1 MNVEFLTARRYD
13 FYFQSLG
20 HFFICR
26 LWMGKIIF
34 KLRNK
39 ILSNFEDPVW
49 AEQNQPEVLV
59 YFEEGLLPMQI

>member
-1 MNVEFLTARRYD
+1 
-13 FYFQSLG
+13 
-20 HFFICR
+20 
-26 LWMGKIIF
+26 MGKIIF